1 MKAQKGAFVKRGI
14 SEKSSFESFEFFSTV
29 KRSDTNKLKIVV
41 TFV

>member
-14 SEKSSFESFEFFSTV
+14 SAKSSFESFEFFSRV
-29 KRSDTNKLKIVV
+29 KRLETNKLEIVV